1 MRDRQRLL
9 AGCRCLCAIVNSRR
23 PIESLAIRRWSGKVV
38 FQRAEVPSEMGAAM
52 AMFMTQRIV
61 DLARPF
67 RLANIFE
74 RREAERAEAVLL
86 RQTEQLL
93 RQKEVLLQEMQHRVA
108 NSLHI
113 IAGIL
118 LLKARSV
125 PSEETRLH
133 LIDAHRRVM
142 SVAAVQAHLHG
153 ARQGDHVEMGPYLSK
168 LCESLA
174 GSLIGDTRH
183 VTLHALIGSG
193 AVLSPTAVSI
203 GLVVAELVINAL
215 KHAFPDDRDDCLVA
229 VAFEVDGLDWK
240 LVVSDNGVGK
250 PTGTTATAGGGLG
263 SSLIKALAH
272 QLAARVD
279 IVSSPKGRSVAITHA
294 TLPWRLAQP
303 VGAAQP
309 IDALA

>member
-1 MRDRQRLL
+1 M
-9 AGCRCLCAIVNSRR
+9 GFVR
-23 PIESLAIRRWSGKVV
+23 PS
-38 FQRAEVPSEMGAAM
+38 
-52 AMFMTQRIV
+52 
-61 DLARPF
+61 
-67 RLANIFE
+67 RLAKIFD
-74 RREAERAEAVLL
+74 RREAERGETDLL
-86 RQTEQLL
+86 RPTEELL

-108 NSLHI
+108 NSLQI

-118 LLKARSV
+118 LMKARSV

-174 GSLIGDTRH
+174 GSLIGDTRP
-183 VTLHALIGSG
+183 VKLHALVGG
-193 AVLSPTAVSI
+193 GTVLSATAVSI
-203 GLVVAELVINAL
+203 GLVVAELVINSL
-215 KHAFPDDRDDCLVA
+215 KHAFPDDREDCQVV
-229 VAFEVDGLDWK
+229 VAFEVNELGWK

-250 PTGTTATAGGGLG
+250 PIGTTATAGGGLG

-272 QLAARVD
+272 QLDARVD
-279 IVSSPKGRSVAITHA
+279 IVSSPKGRSVAVTHA
-294 TLPWRLAQP
+294 TFPSRAAQP
-303 VGAAQP
+303 VGAAHH

>member
-1 MRDRQRLL
+1 MT
-9 AGCRCLCAIVNSRR
+9 
-23 PIESLAIRRWSGKVV
+23 
-38 FQRAEVPSEMGAAM
+38 AEAAVEMGAAM
-52 AMFMTQRIV
+52 AMLMTQRIAGF
-61 DLARPF
+61 ARPF
-67 RLANIFE
+67 RLPNIFE
-74 RREAERAEAVLL
+74 RRDAERAEAVLL
-86 RQTEQLL
+86 RQTEELL

-153 ARQGDHVEMGPYLSK
+153 AQQGDHVEMGPYLSK

-174 GSLIGDTRH
+174 GSLVGDTRP
-183 VTLHALIGSG
+183 VTLHALVGGG
-193 AVLSPTAVSI
+193 AVLSATAVSI

-215 KHAFPDDRDDCLVA
+215 KHAFPGDREDCRVI
-229 VAFEVDGLDWK
+229 VAFEVNGLGWK
-240 LVVSDNGVGK
+240 LVVSDNGIGK
-250 PTGTTATAGGGLG
+250 PIETTATGGGGLG

-272 QLAARVD
+272 QLDAKVD
-279 IVSSPKGRSVAITHA
+279 IVSNPKGRSVAITHA
-294 TLPWRLAQP
+294 TFPSQLVQP
-303 VGAAQP
+303 VNAAQP
-309 IDALA
+309 IAALA